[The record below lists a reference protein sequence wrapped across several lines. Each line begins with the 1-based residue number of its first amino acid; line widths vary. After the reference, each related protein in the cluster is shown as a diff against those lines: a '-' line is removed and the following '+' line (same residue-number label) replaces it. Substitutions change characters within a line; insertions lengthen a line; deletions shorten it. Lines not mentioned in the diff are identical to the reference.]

1 MWGCW
6 SWCSWMVQLCLNSH
20 EFFSGH
26 CRFWN
31 LCDYLDFFLKFYVF
45 IRQIVAIKEEWFALE
60 TWTRR
65 WEVEGTMGIP
75 LNHPAEVKCIR
86 EPRSKMNK
94 AREFQ
99 GRLYQLLVIFS
110 HTWCFASS
118 PGSIAVEVG
127 TLQEYNRATNRI
139 YGLRV
144 WENSIPES
152 TGMGPLMFQQF

>member
-6 SWCSWMVQLCLNSH
+6 SWCSWMVQLCLSSH
-20 EFFSGH
+20 QFFSGH
-26 CRFWN
+26 CRVLELVW
-31 LCDYLDFFLKFYVF
+31 LLRFFFKLYVF
-45 IRQIVAIKEEWFALE
+45 IRQLVAIKEKWFVLE

-65 WEVEGTMGIP
+65 WEVQGTMGIP
-75 LNHPAEVKCIR
+75 LNHPAEVKRVR

-99 GRLYQLLVIFS
+99 GRLYQLLVTFS
-110 HTWCFASS
+110 HTWDRCFASS
-118 PGSIAVEVG
+118 PGSTAVEVG

-139 YGLRV
+139 YDLWV

-152 TGMGPLMFQQF
+152 TVVGPLMF